1 MVPPDVLSRGRS
13 GSRSP
18 GLWSHCCRGTAK
30 AAVLGFAKGSVSGGR
45 DGRCLFSAF
54 TWQIQCLVSGLGG
67 TRCSFFC
74 PDRGTDTAAIWFW
87 GIRCSMCQCNV
98 YWGLATS
105 VACLWGASWGC
116 DKSGWEIKYQFASR
130 EGGHSFKKQTWRMLL
145 AVTLSPRTL
154 CVDAALV
161 PIRLQDIRIMNY
173 IDDWLILAQSH
184 QLAVRHRDVVLAH
197 MKELGLQL
205 NTKKSVLSPPQR
217 TTFLGMVWDWHWC
230 RHACHRHV

>member
-18 GLWSHCCRGTAK
+18 GLWFHCCRGTVK

-54 TWQIQCLVSGLGG
+54 TWQIQCLVSGS
-67 TRCSFFC
+67 TRCGFFR

-130 EGGHSFKKQTWRMLL
+130 EGGRSFKKQTWRMLL
-145 AVTLSPRTL
+145 AVT
-154 CVDAALV
+154 
-161 PIRLQDIRIMNY
+161 
-173 IDDWLILAQSH
+173 
-184 QLAVRHRDVVLAH
+184 
-197 MKELGLQL
+197 
-205 NTKKSVLSPPQR
+205 R
-217 TTFLGMVWDWHWC
+217 TTPMPGIDVFFPRCGDPGRNQFLIEFMVHKITLFLYIK
-230 RHACHRHV
+230 